1 MERAVAEHPPVKRAG
16 HGSLSF
22 GETLQRTGMHLLYEE
37 MDGAV
42 VGTIPAIARMPLMQI
57 GRIGGMVD
65 RGRRRQGRA
74 LDMMGLGPRETPS
87 ETVLTGP
94 SFTLRSYGCSGGEDR
109 TVLIVPA
116 PIKRAYIW
124 DLDPQISVVR
134 RFLREGIRVRLI
146 RWEMPGIREQSLGL
160 AHYADHCI
168 LECLDAVK
176 SGPGKDRPILAGHS
190 LGGTF
195 AAIFAALHPDL
206 VGGLVLLGAP
216 VRFGPGMG
224 AIDFLVARAPD
235 ARVFTCL
242 TGNVHGSFL
251 SAMSTLA
258 SPASFQTE
266 RWTDWP
272 ASLPVPRLLRT
283 HLKVLRWTL
292 DELPMP
298 GLLFEEIMERLYRR
312 DCFMSSTLEI
322 DGMPVSPLNVRAPI
336 LTVADR
342 RSVLVPPEA
351 SLPLHDIARSPAN
364 RVLWYEEEP
373 GVALQHVGMLV
384 GRKAHR
390 SLWPGILRWIKDRDG
405 A

>member
-1 MERAVAEHPPVKRAG
+1 
-16 HGSLSF
+16 
-22 GETLQRTGMHLLYEE
+22 MHLLSE
-37 MDGAV
+37 DTAGAAV
-42 VGTIPAIARMPLMQI
+42 DAINRIARMPLSQI
-57 GRIGGMVD
+57 GRLCGMID
-65 RGRRRQGRA
+65 RDRRRRGRV
-74 LDMMGLGPRETPS
+74 LDTIGLGPRETPS
-87 ETVLTGP
+87 ETVLAGP
-94 SFTLRSYGCSGGEDR
+94 SFALRSYGDAGSEGPA
-109 TVLIVPA
+109 VLIVPA

-124 DLDPQISVVR
+124 DLDPQVSVVR
-134 RFLREGIRVRLI
+134 RFLRQGIRVRLI
-146 RWEMPGIREQSLGL
+146 RWEMPGIREQGLGL
-160 AHYADHCI
+160 AHYAGQCI
-168 LECLDAVK
+168 LDCLGAMK
-176 SGPGKDRPILAGHS
+176 SGLWGKRPFLAGHS

-195 AAIFAALHPDL
+195 AAIFASLHPDM

-216 VRFGPGMG
+216 IRFGPGMG
-224 AIDFLVARAPD
+224 AIDSLVARAPD
-235 ARVFTCL
+235 ARVFPFVP
-242 TGNVHGSFL
+242 GNVPGWFL

-258 SPASFQTE
+258 APSSFQTE
-266 RWTDWP
+266 RWVDWQ
-272 ASLPVPRLLRT
+272 ASLLDPRLLAT

-322 DGMPVSPLNVRAPI
+322 DGRPVSPLNIRVPI

-351 SLPLHDIARSPAN
+351 SLSLHDIAGSPAN

-390 SLWPGILRWIKDRDG
+390 SLWPGILRWIKERDG
-405 A
+405 T